1 MRFTVIVA
9 LVIIVLVAFFAM
21 QNSQAVQVSF
31 LMWTFEGPQVIV
43 LLITFA
49 AGIVAGWLTAIPS
62 TMKKSRQVAE
72 LKRELKKQP
81 PDKIMRSGDGGS

>member
-1 MRFTVIVA
+1 MRFTVIAA

-21 QNSQAVQVSF
+21 QNSQFVQISF
-31 LMWTFEGPQVIV
+31 LMWTFEGPLVIV

-49 AGIVAGWLTAIPS
+49 AGILSGWLTAIPS

-81 PDKIMRSGDGGS
+81 TDNVMRSGDGGR

>member
-1 MRFTVIVA
+1 MRFTVIIA
-9 LVIIVLVAFFAM
+9 LIIVVIVAFFAM
-21 QNSQAVQVSF
+21 QNSQLIQIDF
-31 LMWTFEGPQVIV
+31 LLWSFEGPLVIV

-49 AGIVAGWLTAIPS
+49 AGILSGWLTAIPS

-81 PDKIMRSGDGGS
+81 PENLPRSGDGGS

>member
-9 LVIIVLVAFFAM
+9 LALIVLVAFFSM
-21 QNSQAVQVSF
+21 QNSQVIQISF
-31 LMWTFEGPQVIV
+31 LMWTFEAPLVIA

-49 AGIVAGWLTAIPS
+49 AGILSGWLTAIPS
-62 TMKKSRQVAE
+62 TMKKSRKVAE

-81 PDKIMRSGDGGS
+81 TEKVMSSGDGGS